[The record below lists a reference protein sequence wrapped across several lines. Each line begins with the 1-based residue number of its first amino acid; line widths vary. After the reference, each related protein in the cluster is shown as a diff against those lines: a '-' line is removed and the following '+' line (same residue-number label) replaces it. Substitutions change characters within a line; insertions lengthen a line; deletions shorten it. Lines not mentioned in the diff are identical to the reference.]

1 MIFNTLHLS
10 IINLTYWK
18 MKIFVF
24 LLFFLTS
31 ITAIGQKN
39 NFYGETGNQV
49 YQIKIPLKTFNSLD
63 KTKSTI
69 ELGSNDE
76 DEDIMVKIFA
86 YYTYK
91 NGIITLS
98 KIRSIRP
105 DMVWNDT
112 QKNNELNKYFDEVVR
127 TYLKEY

>member
-1 MIFNTLHLS
+1 
-10 IINLTYWK
+10 
-18 MKIFVF
+18 MKKLVLITF
-24 LLFFLTS
+24 LLFS
-31 ITAIGQKN
+31 ILAIGQKN

-86 YYTYK
+86 YYTYE